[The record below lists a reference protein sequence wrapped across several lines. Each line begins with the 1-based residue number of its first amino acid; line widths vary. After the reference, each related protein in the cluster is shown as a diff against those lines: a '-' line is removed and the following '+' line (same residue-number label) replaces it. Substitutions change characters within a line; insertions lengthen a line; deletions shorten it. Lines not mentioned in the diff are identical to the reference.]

1 MKKKLLAIVL
11 SETMLAFV
19 LAGCGSNQSA
29 QENSES
35 QEVTEDTVHE
45 QDAELES
52 GKVELT
58 VWAEANNF
66 ETLDGILA
74 VAEVADKK
82 FSMEITSGW
91 YMYSFF
97 GGTGLDFGIN
107 DDGVTNHCNWNTT
120 EGAIKGTDIAE
131 AMLNVTA
138 SPAFFSQP
146 DNSCPSVL
154 EYFKILF
161 TSKFCHLISFSLF
174 FHSGGKKKGSC
185 KLTSWPDP
193 FFFFFLLF
201 RAARTAYGSSQARG

>member
-1 MKKKLLAIVL
+1 MKKKLLVIVL

-74 VAEVADKK
+74 VAAVADKK

-146 DNSCPSVL
+146 DNLFVESVASG
-154 EYFKILF
+154 EVIAG
-161 TSKFCHLISFSLF
+161 IS
-174 FHSGGKKKGSC
+174 GVWNAVAICDAWGEDYGAC
-185 KLTSWPDP
+185 KLPTYTCAGQQIQAVRQQTE
-193 FFFFFLLF
+193 FRKLMLL
-201 RAARTAYGSSQARG
+201 